1 MDPRY
6 GHNVKFYIILI
17 ERSKFIVKKVAKKD
31 DLLVTTPAVH
41 AVYKSGS
48 LQAGL
53 FELPVMLDPPSA
65 ENRLSSTDNNHP
77 NGKWVDNKVSNTLLQ
92 TFQSY
97 KGLIIAL
104 NVQTSFSTETD
115 LHGGVDSCHDSAF
128 P

>member
-1 MDPRY
+1 M
-6 GHNVKFYIILI
+6 
-17 ERSKFIVKKVAKKD
+17 KKAIKRD

-77 NGKWVDNKVSNTLLQ
+77 NAKWVDNKVSNTTSNVSELQ
-92 TFQSY
+92 RAYDNPKCPNF
-97 KGLIIAL
+97 
-104 NVQTSFSTETD
+104 SF
-115 LHGGVDSCHDSAF
+115 
-128 P
+128 

>member
-77 NGKWVDNKVSNTLLQ
+77 NAKWVDNKVSNTKYVSNVSELQ
-92 TFQSY
+92 RAYNTPECPNF
-97 KGLIIAL
+97 
-104 NVQTSFSTETD
+104 SFHRNRS
-115 LHGGVDSCHDSAF
+115 SRWS
-128 P
+128 